1 MYRVIIVDDEPM
13 IRRGL
18 RETIEWDS
26 LGLEVAGEAA
36 DGVEA
41 LRLVRAIRPEILITD
56 IRMPGM
62 DGLELIQE
70 VRKLNYEVKITIL
83 SGYSDYSYL
92 KTAIRL
98 GVDNYLL
105 KPIDND
111 ELISNLKNAVGEIER
126 EAVIDLQI
134 RQGSELLRSNTL
146 RRLVNGNISP
156 EELREKAEFLKL
168 SLYAESYVCA
178 VCALSRQIPSDRRE
192 KLFRALMGDVADGA
206 AGDRLMPF
214 IDADGNLALLAACD
228 GSPDDRIQLQ
238 RTLELVVTRAAR
250 EGEPT
255 LMIGVGQPAER
266 LEDIPRAYQSAKESL
281 EYGAFL
287 KNSGVIWYD
296 GVPEATL
303 PVHAYDRID
312 LEKLKGFIRRG
323 DPKGLKDYLDR
334 ELTAMTAEAAP
345 SVNQV
350 RNLLMHIAV
359 RTTDCFREIYGGMNA
374 FREPRDF
381 DYAQLFTLRR
391 FSDMR
396 AWLFRLCDELFGRN
410 ESVLGRSASVVG
422 FAIAYINQHYR
433 EGVTLKQ
440 VAAECHINTSYL
452 GQVFHKETGSAFTDY
467 VNALRIAEA
476 RRLLNNPTLKVYEVA
491 EQVGF
496 TDYHY
501 FLKIFKKVTGITPS
515 DVRS

>member
-1 MYRVIIVDDEPM
+1 MAYDFTTLPDR
-13 IRRGL
+13 
-18 RETIEWDS
+18 WDA
-26 LGLEVAGEAA
+26 GAFKYLEMQKKKPDVSRDAVPLSVA
-36 DGVEA
+36 D
-41 LRLVRAIRPEILITD
+41 
-56 IRMPGM
+56 M
-62 DGLELIQE
+62 
-70 VRKLNYEVKITIL
+70 
-83 SGYSDYSYL
+83 
-92 KTAIRL
+92 
-98 GVDNYLL
+98 
-105 KPIDND
+105 
-111 ELISNLKNAVGEIER
+111 
-126 EAVIDLQI
+126 
-134 RQGSELLRSNTL
+134 
-146 RRLVNGNISP
+146 
-156 EELREKAEFLKL
+156 EFLDPP
-168 SLYAESYVCA
+168 
-178 VCALSRQIPSDRRE
+178 Q
-192 KLFRALMGDVADGA
+192 
-206 AGDRLMPF
+206 
-214 IDADGNLALLAACD
+214 
-228 GSPDDRIQLQ
+228 
-238 RTLELVVTRAAR
+238 VV
-250 EGEPT
+250 E
-255 LMIGVGQPAER
+255 
-266 LEDIPRAYQSAKESL
+266 
-281 EYGAFL
+281 
-287 KNSGVIWYD
+287 
-296 GVPEATL
+296 
-303 PVHAYDRID
+303 
-312 LEKLKGFIRRG
+312 
-323 DPKGLKDYLDR
+323 GLKDYLDQ
-334 ELTAMTAEAAP
+334 ELTAVTAEAAP

-396 AWLFRLCDELFGRN
+396 AWLFRLCDELFSRN

-515 DVRS
+515 DLRS

>member
-1 MYRVIIVDDEPM
+1 MRLLILSCFAFLCSIISWAQK
-13 IRRGL
+13 
-18 RETIEWDS
+18 TIVVS
-26 LGLEVAGEAA
+26 NPTSAQ
-36 DGVEA
+36 
-41 LRLVRAIRPEILITD
+41 RS
-56 IRMPGM
+56 
-62 DGLELIQE
+62 ELI
-70 VRKLNYEVKITIL
+70 
-83 SGYSDYSYL
+83 
-92 KTAIRL
+92 AIPAEQL
-98 GVDNYLL
+98 GVKPRAKLIVRDVFDIEQPTQWTYDGRLL
-105 KPIDND
+105 MSVYVKPNGKATFTVQ
-111 ELISNLKNAVGEIER
+111 EGMPAAFER
-126 EAVIDLQI
+126 SWVSG
-134 RQGSELLRSNTL
+134 RMY
-146 RRLVNGNISP
+146 P
-156 EELREKAEFLKL
+156 
-168 SLYAESYVCA
+168 
-178 VCALSRQIPSDRRE
+178 
-192 KLFRALMGDVADGA
+192 
-206 AGDRLMPF
+206 
-214 IDADGNLALLAACD
+214 
-228 GSPDDRIQLQ
+228 
-238 RTLELVVTRAAR
+238 
-250 EGEPT
+250 
-255 LMIGVGQPAER
+255 ER

-296 GVPEATL
+296 GLPEATL

-312 LEKLKGFIRRG
+312 MEKLKGFIRRG
-323 DPKGLKDYLDR
+323 DPKGLKDYLDH

-350 RNLLMHIAV
+350 CNLLMHIAV

-396 AWLFRLCDELFGRN
+396 AWLFRLCDELFSRN

-515 DVRS
+515 DLRS